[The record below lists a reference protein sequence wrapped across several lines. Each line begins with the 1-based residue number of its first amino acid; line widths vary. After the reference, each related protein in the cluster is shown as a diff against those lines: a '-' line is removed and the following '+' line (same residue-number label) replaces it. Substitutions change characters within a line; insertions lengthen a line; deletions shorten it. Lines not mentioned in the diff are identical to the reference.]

1 LSGFPKGK
9 SYQKRWEK
17 LPGKMKKVKGF
28 TRDID
33 FGKRLVYTV
42 TMSAFCPMKIY
53 GNERKSI
60 DPVSGGKRKKP

>member
-1 LSGFPKGK
+1 
-9 SYQKRWEK
+9 
-17 LPGKMKKVKGF
+17 MKKVKGF